1 MILEMVKAVVSL
13 AVLMA
18 LWIMVQAYL
27 RRRNSLPE
35 GHDVLEDM
43 AEGCGNCGE
52 HGNCQRKEKHAC
64 R

>member
-1 MILEMVKAVVSL
+1 MILEILKAVASL

-18 LWIMVQAYL
+18 LWILVQEYL
-27 RRRNSLPE
+27 RRRNHLPV

>member
-1 MILEMVKAVVSL
+1 MILELMKAVVGL
-13 AVLMA
+13 LGLMA
-18 LWIMVQAYL
+18 LWFAVQSYL
-27 RRRNSLPE
+27 RRRNRLPV